1 MLPHCPGNRKQSDG
15 PEEFIDLLNEKDD
28 TAEPSLSFIQ
38 ALGFF
43 CNRRMVLITGVQGS
57 GKTFLAR
64 LLVNDL
70 KKNECKREMFWI
82 SNLTELRELQ
92 TKSIKEMNIYVFDG
106 VFYELQTD
114 KKLREAVKDFEF
126 F

>member
-1 MLPHCPGNRKQSDG
+1 
-15 PEEFIDLLNEKDD
+15 
-28 TAEPSLSFIQ
+28 
-38 ALGFF
+38 
-43 CNRRMVLITGVQGS
+43 MVLITGVQGS

-70 KKNECKREMFWI
+70 KKNESKREMFWI

-114 KKLREAVKDFEF
+114 KKLREAVKVLEF